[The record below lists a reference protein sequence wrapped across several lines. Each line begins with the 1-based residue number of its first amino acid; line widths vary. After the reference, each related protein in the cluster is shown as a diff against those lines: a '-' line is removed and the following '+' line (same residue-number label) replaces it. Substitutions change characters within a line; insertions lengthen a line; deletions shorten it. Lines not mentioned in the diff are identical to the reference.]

1 MNNELIREY
10 EDLKKEAITA
20 MFMALANSGADMS
33 DPQVIKGID
42 MLYKCLEFSDHIFRK
57 QIDMMDKIDKIYK
70 ELECT
75 TDDLG

>member
-10 EDLKKEAITA
+10 DGLKKEAISA
-20 MFMALANSGADMS
+20 MLLALANSGADMS
-33 DPQVIKGID
+33 EPQVIKGID
-42 MLYKCLEFSDHIFRK
+42 MLCKCLEFSDRVFRK

-70 ELECT
+70 KLECT